1 MPLRKELLES
11 MAQRR
16 RQEMVRAER
25 DKVLDLVLTAFACLG
40 WCAVGL
46 GLIAWS
52 VHTTDDVLGHAAFYA
67 GIGLGNAGIIYTLLA
82 AYRRGERRGD
92 W

>member
-1 MPLRKELLES
+1 MLES
-11 MAQRR
+11 MAVKQR
-16 RQEMVRAER
+16 EAMVRAQR
-25 DKVLDLVLTAFACLG
+25 DKVRDLVLTALLCLM

-52 VHTTDDVLGHAAFYA
+52 VHTTDDTWGHAAFYA

-82 AYRRGERRGD
+82 AYRRGEKRGD